1 MRKVFSIFFLSRV
14 MLLIG
19 MISVPMP
26 VAGQRF
32 GGGNQ
37 VEPGGIGELDALTYR
52 YIGPVGNRV
61 SAVSGVPGNANVYYI
76 GAASGGI
83 FRSRDGGI
91 NWEPI
96 FDDQPVAAI
105 GSLAVDPV
113 NTNVI
118 WAGTGETF
126 IRSNVLT
133 GNGIYKS
140 VDGGDTWQQLGLEKT
155 GRIGRI
161 VVDPLDPDTVF
172 VAAMGHAYGPQQERG
187 VYRTHYCV

>member
-1 MRKVFSIFFLSRV
+1 MRKVFSIFFLSQV

-19 MISVPMP
+19 IISVPMP
-26 VAGQRF
+26 VTGQRF

-83 FRSRDGGI
+83 FRSRDGGT

-118 WAGTGETF
+118 WAGTGET
-126 IRSNVLT
+126 
-133 GNGIYKS
+133 
-140 VDGGDTWQQLGLEKT
+140 
-155 GRIGRI
+155 
-161 VVDPLDPDTVF
+161 
-172 VAAMGHAYGPQQERG
+172 
-187 VYRTHYCV
+187 